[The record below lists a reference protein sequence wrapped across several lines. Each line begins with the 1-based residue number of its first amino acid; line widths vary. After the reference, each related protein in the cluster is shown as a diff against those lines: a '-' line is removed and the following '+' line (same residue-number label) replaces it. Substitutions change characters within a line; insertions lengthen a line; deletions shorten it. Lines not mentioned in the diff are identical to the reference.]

1 MAEEIPRRSAHSYPS
16 SNQDGLLQGGS
27 GSMMG
32 CGVAVISS
40 LFAFSLELSPSR
52 PHCGGDQELSMK
64 CSLFSKAGF
73 PSCSY
78 NTSSF
83 FEMFFI
89 IICHRLFTCVCL
101 LIFYLPPSLNCKLS
115 ENFFSVPSIVFPAPS
130 TVSGILETPSKCLL
144 SE

>member
-1 MAEEIPRRSAHSYPS
+1 
-16 SNQDGLLQGGS
+16 
-27 GSMMG
+27 MMG

-64 CSLFSKAGF
+64 CPLFSKAGF

-83 FEMFFI
+83 FEMFFY
-89 IICHRLFTCVCL
+89 HNLSSSVHLCVL
-101 LIFYLPPSLNCKLS
+101 AYFLSSSLPEL
-115 ENFFSVPSIVFPAPS
+115 
-130 TVSGILETPSKCLL
+130 
-144 SE
+144 